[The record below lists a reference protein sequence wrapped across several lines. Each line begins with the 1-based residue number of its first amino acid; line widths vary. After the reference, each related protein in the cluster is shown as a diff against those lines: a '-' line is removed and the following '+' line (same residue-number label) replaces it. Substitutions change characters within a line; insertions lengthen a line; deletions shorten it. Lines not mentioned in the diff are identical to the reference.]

1 MPLLIPSYD
10 DKTLQKLYPDY
21 LSLRLVQVIH
31 RHGERAP
38 RKRLTE
44 FIPGLWNLCHAAQAC
59 ILLPQQGI
67 DELHFEFSS
76 NLPPL
81 SASLTGLA
89 ESSRIQK
96 VISLPGDCSESQLTD
111 IGRTSMSQLGAHLR
125 DLYVN
130 RLKFLD
136 AKISDENDESIYLR
150 STYFNR
156 TFESLHQLF
165 IGGLYPSKY
174 RENSFSLKIHTRDP
188 YSENLYA
195 NHKCKRF
202 FELLSEFQKTASSR
216 HESKLK
222 SLNEK
227 LKPIVNEVSFSSNP
241 SCNELLAKSNG
252 IPLPK
257 EFTADVIDDLN
268 AVSTGRSFGGFD
280 EIPELRRLG
289 IGPLL
294 FELQDQILSKIGN
307 SKESADN
314 LKLAI
319 YSTHDVTIAP
329 LLAALDAYE
338 NRRWPP
344 FASHII
350 IELFQQKSS
359 SSQAK
364 IDDKDRVK
372 NRKTVDIENQ
382 GEYFVRV
389 KYNNKILELSGC
401 QKNGTHHTN
410 DKSLCTLKAFLEILN
425 EQIPVDFEKE
435 CHVTYKKTKKA

>member
-1 MPLLIPSYD
+1 MPLPILSYD

-21 LSLRLVQVIH
+21 LSLRLVQVIA

-59 ILLPQQGI
+59 IPQGI
-67 DELHFEFSS
+67 DEIHSS
-76 NLPPL
+76 NSPPQNESL
-81 SASLTGLA
+81 SGLT
-89 ESSRIQK
+89 ESSRKQK
-96 VISLPGDCSESQLTD
+96 VISLPGDCSECQLTD
-111 IGRTSMSQLGAHLR
+111 IGRTSMSKLGAHLR
-125 DLYVN
+125 DLYVK
-130 RLKFLD
+130 RLKLLD
-136 AKISDENDESIYLR
+136 ARISGENDGSIYLR

-174 RENSFSLKIHTRDP
+174 RENSFLLKIHTRDP
-188 YSENLYA
+188 YAENLYA
-195 NHKCKRF
+195 NQNCKRF
-202 FELLSEFQKTASSR
+202 FNLLSEFRSTSSLR

-222 SLNEK
+222 SLTEK
-227 LKPIVNEVSFSSNP
+227 LKPIVNEVSFSSKP

-252 IPLPK
+252 IPIPK

-268 AVSTGRSFGGFD
+268 AVSTGRSFGGFE

-294 FELQDQILSKIGN
+294 FELRDQMLSKIGN
-307 SKESADN
+307 SKESAKN

-319 YSTHDVTIAP
+319 YSAHDVTIAP
-329 LLAALDAYE
+329 LLAAFGAYE
-338 NRRWPP
+338 NRRWPA
-344 FASHII
+344 FASHIV

-359 SSQAK
+359 SSQTN
-364 IDDKDRVK
+364 IDDNDRVK
-372 NRKTVDIENQ
+372 NQKTDDTENP

-389 KYNNKILELSGC
+389 RYNNKILELSGC
-401 QKNGTHHTN
+401 QKDGMHHTN
-410 DKSLCTLKAFLEILN
+410 DKSLCTMKAFLEILK

-435 CHVTYKKTKKA
+435 CNGTYKKTKEA